1 MISISPP
8 PRGDRPETVVF
19 VARDRATGLVHG
31 TYTHSDFEG
40 AESEGHKAAV
50 DRWTAELRER
60 VGPGADLHIT
70 THPAA
75 VLNADWS
82 AHLHQPG
89 KPSGHRL
96 TESSSISR
104 P

>member
-1 MISISPP
+1 MISISAR
-8 PRGDRPETVVF
+8 PRGDRLESVVF

-31 TYTHSDFEG
+31 TYTHSYFEG
-40 AESEGHKAAV
+40 TDSEDHTKAL

-60 VGPGADLHIT
+60 IGPGADLDVT

-82 AHLHQPG
+82 THLNRPR
-89 KPSGHRL
+89 KPSDQRL
-96 TESSSISR
+96 SESTSISR

>member
-1 MISISPP
+1 M
-8 PRGDRPETVVF
+8 VF

-31 TYTHSDFEG
+31 TYTHSYFEG
-40 AESEGHKAAV
+40 TDSEDHTAAL

-60 VGPGADLHIT
+60 IDPGADLHVT

-82 AHLHQPG
+82 AHLNRPRR
-89 KPSGHRL
+89 PSEDRL
-96 TESSSISR
+96 SGSTSISR

>member
-1 MISISPP
+1 VISISAR
-8 PRGDRPETVVF
+8 PRGDRLESVVF

-31 TYTHSDFEG
+31 TYTHSYFEG
-40 AESEGHKAAV
+40 TDSEDHTKAL

-60 VGPGADLHIT
+60 IGPGADLDVT

-75 VLNADWS
+75 VLNADGS
-82 AHLHQPG
+82 THLNRPR
-89 KPSGHRL
+89 KPSDHRL
-96 TESSSISR
+96 SESTSISR